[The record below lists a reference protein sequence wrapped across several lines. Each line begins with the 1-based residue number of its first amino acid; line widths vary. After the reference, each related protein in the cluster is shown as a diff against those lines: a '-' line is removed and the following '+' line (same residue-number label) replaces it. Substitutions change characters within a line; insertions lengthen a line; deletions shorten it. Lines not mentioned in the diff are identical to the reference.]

1 MSVYYCTMHIAQV
14 LHFENWV
21 MFIFSDRKTKS
32 GFKISCMC
40 KLTKWREWLHLK
52 TISLCECLA
61 KNYSQNIC
69 WNECTFGPW
78 SQCFIHVSIMHLFLY
93 PILNSKMNTHLWFGC
108 SRRLHTNVLVSL
120 IGDNPKHRSFLSIIS
135 RVGWFASSWN
145 LIFHIL
151 MNGKL
156 WHFCSVRPSVST
168 VQIMIA
174 EQPSVKF
181 YEATI
186 KLDTRK

>member
-61 KNYSQNIC
+61 KKYSQNIC

-78 SQCFIHVSIMHLFLY
+78 SQCFIRVSKMHLFLY
-93 PILNSKMNTHLWFGC
+93 PILNSKMKTLTFGLAALEGCTRMFWLAWLVITPSTALFCPLFLVLADLPRLGTWFSTSWWMANC
-108 SRRLHTNVLVSL
+108 DIFAVFDLQ
-120 IGDNPKHRSFLSIIS
+120 FLL
-135 RVGWFASSWN
+135 F
-145 LIFHIL
+145 
-151 MNGKL
+151 K
-156 WHFCSVRPSVST
+156 
-168 VQIMIA
+168 
-174 EQPSVKF
+174 
-181 YEATI
+181 
-186 KLDTRK
+186 